1 MIPADDLAEM
11 GLTAGQDV
19 FVAYIADD
27 GLANR
32 YHEFTVSSVS
42 LSELDTTQQIAI
54 PQQLLEQA
62 GIDSNAEVQITCMD
76 GAIIITGDTPLTSLN
91 IFPVNWILKKE
102 EEQAMAASKNM
113 IALEINGL
121 HVHLTFAPFPA
132 DDTVATV
139 RAILKNSYVRTLQA

>member
-1 MIPADDLAEM
+1 M
-11 GLTAGQDV
+11 
-19 FVAYIADD
+19 
-27 GLANR
+27 
-32 YHEFTVSSVS
+32 
-42 LSELDTTQQIAI
+42 
-54 PQQLLEQA
+54 
-62 GIDSNAEVQITCMD
+62 
-76 GAIIITGDTPLTSLN
+76 TSLN

-139 RAILKNSYVRTLQA
+139 RTILKNSYVRTLQT